1 MRVALVHD
9 WLTGMRGGE
18 RVLEGFMDLF
28 PNAEIFTLMHIPGS
42 VSEEIE
48 ARPIHTSFVQHLPGS
63 AGKYRWYL
71 PVFPWAIEQLD
82 LSGFDLVLSSSH
94 CAAKAVVTDP
104 GSVHLCYCHTPM
116 RYAWD
121 QFDAY
126 FSAQRNGRARYLMIR
141 AVIAWLRRWDRATA
155 ARVDAFAANSAWVAD
170 RIERYYGR
178 TATVIPPPVD
188 TGFFTPVDNGERND
202 YYLVVS
208 ALSPYKRIDVV
219 IEAFNRMQRPLVVA
233 GSGPDAER
241 LEELAGPTV
250 EVRGWVDK
258 DTLRELYRR
267 SRGLVLAA
275 VEDAGIVPLE
285 AMACGRPA
293 IVLNRGG
300 APEAVIDGRTGIYIR
315 EQSATAVA
323 EAIDR
328 ADRVSFNSA
337 EIGEAAL
344 HYGADRFASRIST
357 FVAEALQSADLLANP
372 PIPAARRDPQTELS
386 P

>member
-18 RVLEGFMDLF
+18 RVLEGFINLF
-28 PNAEIFTLMHIPGS
+28 PDAEIFTLIHNPGS
-42 VSEEIE
+42 VSKQIE
-48 ARPIHTSFVQHLPGS
+48 ARPIHTSFVQHLPAS
-63 AGKYRWYL
+63 AAKYRWYL

-82 LSGFDLVLSSSH
+82 LAGFDLVLSSSH

-141 AVIAWLRRWDRATA
+141 AIIAWLRRWDRATA
-155 ARVDAFAANSAWVAD
+155 ARVDAFAANSAWVAS
-170 RIERYYGR
+170 RIARYYGR
-178 TATVIPPPVD
+178 TATVIPPPVA
-188 TGFFTPVDNGERND
+188 TGFFTPADDGEPDD

-208 ALSPYKRIDVV
+208 ALSPYKRIDIV
-219 IEAFNRMQRPLVVA
+219 IEAFNQMQRPLIVA

-241 LEELAGPTV
+241 LEKLAGPTV
-250 EVRGWVDK
+250 EVRGWVGGDA
-258 DTLRELYRR
+258 LRELYRR

-300 APEAVIDGRTGIYIR
+300 AAEAVIDGRTGIHIR
-315 EQSATAVA
+315 EQNATAVA
-323 EAIDR
+323 EAIDT
-328 ADRVSFNSA
+328 ADGVSFNSE
-337 EIGEAAL
+337 EIREAAL

-357 FVAEALQSADLLANP
+357 FVAEALQSADVLANP
-372 PIPAARRDPQTELS
+372 PIPAVRRDLQTELS

>member
-18 RVLEGFMDLF
+18 RVLEGFIDLF

-42 VSEEIE
+42 VSEKIE
-48 ARPIHTSFVQHLPGS
+48 ARPIHTSFVQQLPAS
-63 AGKYRWYL
+63 ANKYRWYL

-94 CAAKAVVTDP
+94 CAAKAAVTDP

-126 FSAQRNGRARYLMIR
+126 FSAQRNGRATYLIIR
-141 AVIAWLRRWDRATA
+141 AITAWLRRWDRATA
-155 ARVDAFAANSAWVAD
+155 AGVDAFAANSAWVAG
-170 RIERYYGR
+170 RIARYYGR

-188 TGFFTPVDNGERND
+188 TDFFTPADDNEHDD

-219 IEAFNRMQRPLVVA
+219 IEAFNRMQRPLIVA
-233 GSGPDAER
+233 GTGPDAER

-250 EVRGWVDK
+250 EVRGWVDG
-258 DTLRELYRR
+258 DALRDLYRR

-300 APEAVIDGRTGIYIR
+300 APEAVIDGRTGIHIR
-315 EQSATAVA
+315 ELSPAGVA

-328 ADRVSFNSA
+328 ADGVSFNSS
-337 EIGEAAL
+337 EIREAAL

-357 FVAEALQSADLLANP
+357 FVAEALQSACVASNP
-372 PIPAARRDPQTELS
+372 PTQDVRRDPQTELS
-386 P
+386 T